1 VSRRTRTAPARLPVR
16 KTWKLAIGGAFPR
29 SESGRSY
36 PVPRAD
42 GSVVRASRA
51 SRKDVRDAV
60 RAARR
65 ALDAWSGITA
75 YLRGQ
80 VLYRAGELMESR
92 RAELAEAVAG
102 AGASPRAAAR
112 EVERA
117 VDRWIWYAGWTDKF
131 APLLGGVNP
140 VSGPFYAFSVPEPV
154 GVVGVVAPEEPALVG
169 LVSRVAPVLAG
180 GNTAVVVASYANPL
194 PAITLAEILATS
206 DVPAGVVNVL
216 TGLDRE
222 LVPVLAAHRDV
233 DALDAAGVRS
243 ELAGA
248 VEAAAA
254 DNLKRVHGLGAAVGN
269 VTGGA
274 QSPWRIADFT
284 ETKSVWHPV
293 GP

>member
-1 VSRRTRTAPARLPVR
+1 VTRLPVR

-36 PVPRAD
+36 PVHRGD

-65 ALDAWSGITA
+65 ALDGWSGTTA

-80 VLYRAGELMESR
+80 ILYRAGELMESR
-92 RAELAEAVAG
+92 RAELADAARG
-102 AGASPRAAAR
+102 PAASSRAAAR

-117 VDRWIWYAGWTDKF
+117 VDRWVWYAGWTDKF

-154 GVVGVVAPEEPALVG
+154 GVVGVIAPEQPALLG
-169 LVSRVAPVLAG
+169 LVSRLAPVLAG
-180 GNTAVVVASYANPL
+180 GNTAVVLASYSNPL
-194 PAITLAEILATS
+194 PAIALAEILATS
-206 DVPAGVVNVL
+206 DVPPGVVNVL

-233 DALDAAGVRS
+233 DALDAAGVRP

-254 DNLKRVHGLGAAVGN
+254 DNLKRVRGLGTRA
-269 VTGGA
+269 GGDRNGA
-274 QSPWRIADFT
+274 ESPWRIADFT

-293 GP
+293 GL